1 LPPGDLALEPTNF
14 FGVILGLRAN
24 IDFWGLRANI
34 DRVRDCRSKEIS
46 MTKTPVVSTAV
57 TPTRLALFGPPA
69 LLEGEN
75 PASYDE
81 LLARVSGAVKPADVL
96 EEIWVR
102 DVVDLVWETH
112 RWRRLKAN
120 LIMATTYK
128 GVEAVVEPMV
138 GDYAATSLA
147 RSWARR
153 DAGAIKKVDKLL
165 ASAGL
170 TMDAVMAQTLSL
182 KIDHIERIDRIIMG
196 AEARRNVA
204 LRELD
209 RHRASLAQALRRV
222 SDEVED
228 AQFEE
233 VEATQIADRNAA

>member
-1 LPPGDLALEPTNF
+1 
-14 FGVILGLRAN
+14 
-24 IDFWGLRANI
+24 
-34 DRVRDCRSKEIS
+34 
-46 MTKTPVVSTAV
+46 MTKTPAGSTAV
-57 TPTRLALFGPPA
+57 APTRLAIFGPPP
-69 LLEGEN
+69 LLPGEN
-75 PASYDE
+75 FAAYDE
-81 LLARVSGAVKPADVL
+81 LLARVSAAVKPADIL
-96 EEIWVR
+96 DEIWVR

-120 LIMATTYK
+120 LITATSYK
-128 GVEAVVEPMV
+128 GVEAVVEPMI
-138 GDYAATSLA
+138 GDGPASPLA
-147 RSWARR
+147 RSWAKR
-153 DAGAIKKVDKLL
+153 DADAIKKVDKLL

-182 KIDHIERIDRIIMG
+182 KIDDIERIDRMIMG

-222 SDEVED
+222 SEAVED

-233 VEATQIADRNAA
+233 VEATQIADRSAA